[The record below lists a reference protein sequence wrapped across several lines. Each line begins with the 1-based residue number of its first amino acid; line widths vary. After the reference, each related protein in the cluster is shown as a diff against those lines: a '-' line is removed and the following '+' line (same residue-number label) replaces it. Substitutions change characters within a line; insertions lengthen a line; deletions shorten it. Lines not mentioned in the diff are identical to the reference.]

1 MNNSVILNGL
11 MLVVATWA
19 VEVVALWAVNRSRI
33 KRDQV
38 IDLFLVNLLTNPAA
52 NWLFTN
58 EVTSFL
64 QTEILVV
71 LAETLPV
78 AKILKV
84 DLRKGLFFSLLL
96 NSASALTGLFIFEIQ
111 V

>member
-19 VEVVALWAVNRSRI
+19 VEVVTLWAVNRSRI

-71 LAETLPV
+71 LAEILPV

-96 NSASALTGLFIFEIQ
+96 NSASALSGLFIFEIQ

>member
-1 MNNSVILNGL
+1 MNNSVILHGM

-19 VEVVALWAVNRSRI
+19 VELVALWAVTRSRVM
-33 KRDQV
+33 RDQV
-38 IDLFLVNLLTNPAA
+38 IDLFFVNLLTNPAA
-52 NWLFTN
+52 NWLFEN
-58 EVTSFL
+58 DVTSFF

-71 LAETLPV
+71 LAEALPI
-78 AKILKV
+78 ATILKV
-84 DLRKGLFFSLLL
+84 DLCKGLFFSLLL

>member
-1 MNNSVILNGL
+1 MILNGL

-52 NWLFTN
+52 NWLFAN
-58 EVTSFL
+58 DLTSFL

-71 LAETLPV
+71 LAEALPI
-78 AKILKV
+78 ATISKV
-84 DLRKGLFFSLLL
+84 DLYKGLFFSLLL